1 MATGFPEY
9 QFLLGNK
16 KPILYIGGYQLLFNR
31 TKENS
36 AGEKT
41 AYFYC
46 VHKIS
51 HGISC
56 PSSAKAMVVFDEE
69 LEENKY
75 ILAKYNG
82 EHSDAC
88 VPNSAIAQVKAVRE
102 SIKKTVL
109 KNPTQKPSHVYA
121 KEVDRVRDTLGEG
134 FRENLTRL
142 CPTSPLL
149 IQAYML
155 VNVL

>member
-16 KPILYIGGYQLLFNR
+16 KPILYIGGYQLLYNR

-46 VHKIS
+46 VHKVS

-56 PSSAKAMVVFDEE
+56 PSSAKAMVVFDED
-69 LEENKY
+69 LEEDKY

-82 EHSDAC
+82 DHSDAC
-88 VPNSAIAQVKAVRE
+88 VPNSARF
-102 SIKKTVL
+102 
-109 KNPTQKPSHVYA
+109 N
-121 KEVDRVRDTLGEG
+121 
-134 FRENLTRL
+134 
-142 CPTSPLL
+142 
-149 IQAYML
+149 
-155 VNVL
+155 

>member
-31 TKENS
+31 IKENS

-46 VHKIS
+46 VHKVS

-69 LEENKY
+69 VDEEVEEN
-75 ILAKYNG
+75 
-82 EHSDAC
+82 
-88 VPNSAIAQVKAVRE
+88 
-102 SIKKTVL
+102 
-109 KNPTQKPSHVYA
+109 
-121 KEVDRVRDTLGEG
+121 VDRTHV
-134 FRENLTRL
+134 TRHTEW
-142 CPTSPLL
+142 C
-149 IQAYML
+149 
-155 VNVL
+155 N

>member
-1 MATGFPEY
+1 MKNVN
-9 QFLLGNK
+9 LLGNK
-16 KPILYIGGYQLLFNR
+16 KPILYITSSGYQLLYKR

-46 VHKIS
+46 IHKVS

-69 LEENKY
+69 G
-75 ILAKYNG
+75 NG
-82 EHSDAC
+82 ENFDTC
-88 VPNSAIAQVKAVRE
+88 VPNFAIVQVKAVKER
-102 SIKKTVL
+102 IKKKVL

-121 KEVDRVRDTLGEG
+121 KEADRVRGKALKLKSSLGEK
-134 FRENLTRL
+134 
-142 CPTSPLL
+142 
-149 IQAYML
+149 I
-155 VNVL
+155 